1 MIVERSS
8 APRGLKVSARFVGH
22 TAMAVSHECNSPSAV
37 STKVVICCR
46 TNRCI
51 KTSPSDSAK
60 RIVRLYATVSQAH
73 VADPV
78 PHILSLYGEERVGEK
93 REAKK
98 KTLKKVR
105 CRISCH
111 RQRKTLR
118 VTRVFDLLV
127 IISSHRINVIVWA
140 LATTDAPLDTARG
153 QHRISWLKR
162 ILFY

>member
-98 KTLKKVR
+98 TAKKSTMSHFLSQTEENIARYSCFRLARHNLKP
-105 CRISCH
+105 
-111 RQRKTLR
+111 
-118 VTRVFDLLV
+118 
-127 IISSHRINVIVWA
+127 SH
-140 LATTDAPLDTARG
+140 
-153 QHRISWLKR
+153 KR
-162 ILFY
+162 DCMSTGNNGCTFGYC